1 MTRAIISRLNK
12 VQSRKAAQLRFCELT
27 LRDLTGETVMI
38 YRVGDGDNPAY
49 DYSSQ
54 LKPAKGAGSQEKFSL
69 ERQKEQEVPK
79 QKEDKGEGK
88 KLHQKP
94 GADIR
99 VQGGVKLELS
109 GSRADEQEQKADGA
123 AKSKSAGGGLLDAV
137 FSVFKSLFEMVGEFL
152 YKVWNDPPQ
161 EVISEDV
168 TPEEA
173 ERYTEEYYAMKGI
186 PRPETS
192 AENSANETVSKETG
206 NATERVNVQE
216 EKEVFE
222 TRQAERDEKIRK
234 HLRSG
239 NLEQVIS
246 LLTDDG
252 RRSVAKNSTLLTYYD
267 KNGKL
272 TQLSASD
279 KERILHGDRH
289 VKKL

>member
-1 MTRAIISRLNK
+1 
-12 VQSRKAAQLRFCELT
+12 
-27 LRDLTGETVMI
+27 MI

-54 LKPAKGAGSQEKFSL
+54 LKPAKNAESQEKFSL
-69 ERQKEQEVPK
+69 DRQKEQEVPK
-79 QKEDKGEGK
+79 KKEEKGEDK

-94 GADIR
+94 GAQIR
-99 VQGGVKLELS
+99 AHDGVKLELS
-109 GSRADEQEQKADGA
+109 GGRVNEREQTAGGA
-123 AKSKSAGGGLLDAV
+123 TKSENRGGGLFDGVL
-137 FSVFKSLFEMVGEFL
+137 SVFKSLFAALGEFF

-161 EVISEDV
+161 GTVSEDV

-186 PRPETS
+186 PRPETPAAGEKEEISDADVSSEAEKAAES
-192 AENSANETVSKETG
+192 AD
-206 NATERVNVQE
+206 VQE
-216 EKEVFE
+216 AQADFE
-222 TRQAERDEKIRK
+222 AEQAERDEKIRK

-252 RRSVAKNSTLLTYYD
+252 KRSVAKNSTLLTYYD

-272 TQLSASD
+272 TQINASD
-279 KERILHGDRH
+279 RERILHGDRH
-289 VKKL
+289 VKTL